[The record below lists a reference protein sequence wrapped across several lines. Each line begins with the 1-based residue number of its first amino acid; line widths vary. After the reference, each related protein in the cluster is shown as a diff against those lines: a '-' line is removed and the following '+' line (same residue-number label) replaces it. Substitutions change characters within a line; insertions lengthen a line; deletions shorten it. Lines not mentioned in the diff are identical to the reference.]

1 MSKSSS
7 MSRLRQVVRSQFE
20 QEYGLPMRTVKAA
33 LHQEFGQ
40 QSADAASNRARM
52 VGIFIGV
59 AAARR
64 GVSTEALARSVGISQ
79 EEAETLVQ
87 GLLPDDAFSDSLLN
101 RLAHSVGYEVDFL
114 RLMLGRS
121 SVGA

>member
-7 MSRLRQVVRSQFE
+7 MNRLRQVVRSQFE

-33 LHQEFGQ
+33 LHHEFGQ
-40 QSADAASNRARM
+40 HSPEAAPNRARM
-52 VGIFIGV
+52 VGIFVGA

-64 GVSTEALARSVGISQ
+64 GIGTEALARSVGISLEDASSLVDGQ
-79 EEAETLVQ
+79 LAE
-87 GLLPDDAFSDSLLN
+87 DAFSDSLLN
-101 RLAHSVGYEVDFL
+101 RLAHTIGYEVDLL

>member
-1 MSKSSS
+1 MTKSSS
-7 MSRLRQVVRSQFE
+7 MNRLRQVVRSQFE

-33 LHQEFGQ
+33 LHQEFGPKSQ
-40 QSADAASNRARM
+40 DAAANRARM
-52 VGIFIGV
+52 VGIFVGA

-64 GVSTEALARSVGISQ
+64 GISNEALARSVGISLEDAGALVSGQ
-79 EEAETLVQ
+79 LAE
-87 GLLPDDAFSDSLLN
+87 DAFSDSLLN
-101 RLAHSVGYEVDFL
+101 RLAHSIGYEVDFL

>member
-7 MSRLRQVVRSQFE
+7 MSRLRQLVRSQFE

-33 LHQEFGQ
+33 LHHEFGQ
-40 QSADAASNRARM
+40 QTSETAPNRARM
-52 VGIFIGV
+52 VGIFVGV

-64 GVSTEALARSVGISQ
+64 GVSIESLAHSVGMSL
-79 EEAETLVQ
+79 EDAGLLVQ

-101 RLAHSVGYEVDFL
+101 RLAHSIEYEVEFL